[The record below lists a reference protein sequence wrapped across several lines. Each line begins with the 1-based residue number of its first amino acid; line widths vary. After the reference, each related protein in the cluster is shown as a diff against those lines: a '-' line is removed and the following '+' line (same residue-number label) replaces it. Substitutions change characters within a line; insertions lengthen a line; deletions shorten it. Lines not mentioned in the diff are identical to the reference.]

1 MTEGSAGKSSVIIVY
16 PFSVSH
22 KSSIIILI
30 LFSGWTVLRL
40 FVSQHAV
47 PNSMNPT
54 FSVKCIMPYIC
65 GANRNAVHGVYW
77 LGGRRLKSDGGDDN
91 DPPERKSHK
100 NQAAVDKLNEL
111 LKTMKK
117 GNDDRLTVKN
127 VELAKPR
134 ELARKAEQNRQRVDE
149 SKLDRPLGEKL
160 ADAASSVARSMGGNT
175 ARTESELL
183 NLLRIYNSEPDCDA
197 PVKIKKSAVE
207 LGDLLSGMKIDRS
220 RPKATSAE
228 FKNVDRAQ
236 RVRDVLDQTSGSSSN
251 QKSNNYRKPMDSYLP
266 INLFS
271 SEPLDVFKNF
281 EENTNRPKLST
292 WDRLHKNSLK
302 TAVTHPP
309 INIYEQMVIW
319 TEQGKLWK
327 FPIDNEQGMDDEL
340 NVFFAEHVFLEPL
353 IDEWCPTKGPIRHFM
368 ELVCVGLSK
377 NPFLSV
383 EEKKDHINWFR
394 QYFYE
399 KNQILKEI
407 EALEIK
413 SLPENDKEYYKP
425 TIPNE

>member
-1 MTEGSAGKSSVIIVY
+1 MNTTL
-16 PFSVSH
+16 
-22 KSSIIILI
+22 SIKCMP
-30 LFSGWTVLRL
+30 
-40 FVSQHAV
+40 FVSG
-47 PNSMNPT
+47 PNRSA
-54 FSVKCIMPYIC
+54 IC
-65 GANRNAVHGVYW
+65 GVYW
-77 LGGRRLKSDGGDDN
+77 LSRRLKSDSSSAGSGNDDDSKKKN
-91 DPPERKSHK
+91 SK
-100 NQAAVDKLNEL
+100 NQVAIDKLNEL

-117 GNDDRLTVKN
+117 GNDDGLTLKMAKN

-134 ELARKAEQNRQRVDE
+134 ELARKKEQNRQHVDE
-149 SKLDRPLGEKL
+149 LKQHRQLGEKL
-160 ADAASSVARSMGGNT
+160 ADAASSVALSIGGDT
-175 ARTESELL
+175 KKIESELL
-183 NLLRIYNSEPDCDA
+183 NLLRIYNSEPNDTS
-197 PVKIKKSAVE
+197 VKKSKSAIE

-220 RPKATSAE
+220 QPKSTSAAE

-236 RVRDVLDQTSGSSSN
+236 RVRDVLGRNFGSLGMERTT
-251 QKSNNYRKPMDSYLP
+251 KKYKKPMDNYMP

-271 SEPLDVFKNF
+271 SEPLDIFKNF
-281 EENTNRPKLST
+281 DVSANCPTLPT
-292 WDRLHKNSLK
+292 WDRLHKKSLK
-302 TAVTHPP
+302 LAVTHPP
-309 INIYEQMVIW
+309 KNIYEQMVIW

-327 FPIDNEQGMDDEL
+327 FPIDNEQGMEEEC

-399 KNQILKEI
+399 KNQLLKEI

-413 SLPENDKEYYKP
+413 SLPENVKEYYKP

>member
-1 MTEGSAGKSSVIIVY
+1 MNATL
-16 PFSVSH
+16 
-22 KSSIIILI
+22 SI
-30 LFSGWTVLRL
+30 
-40 FVSQHAV
+40 
-47 PNSMNPT
+47 
-54 FSVKCIMPYIC
+54 KCMPYV
-65 GANRNAVHGVYW
+65 GSPNRVVYW
-77 LGGRRLKSDGGDDN
+77 LSRRLRSDSSPADNGNEDDPKKKN
-91 DPPERKSHK
+91 SK
-100 NQAAVDKLNEL
+100 NQVAIDKLNEL

-117 GNDDRLTVKN
+117 GNDDGLTVKMAKN

-134 ELARKAEQNRQRVDE
+134 ELARKTEQNRQRVDE
-149 SKLDRPLGEKL
+149 LKQNRQLGEKL
-160 ADAASSVARSMGGNT
+160 ADAASSVAQSIGGDT
-175 ARTESELL
+175 ARIESELL
-183 NLLRIYNSEPDCDA
+183 NLLRIYNSEPNDA
-197 PVKIKKSAVE
+197 SVKKSKSAVK

-220 RPKATSAE
+220 QPKSTSAAE
-228 FKNVDRAQ
+228 FKTVDRAQ
-236 RVRDVLDQTSGSSSN
+236 RVRDVLGQSSGSLGMERTT
-251 QKSNNYRKPMDSYLP
+251 KKYKKPMDSYMP

-271 SEPLDVFKNF
+271 SEPLDIFKNF
-281 EENTNRPKLST
+281 NESVNRPTLST
-292 WDRLHKNSLK
+292 WDRLYKKSLK
-302 TAVTHPP
+302 MAVTHPP
-309 INIYEQMVIW
+309 KNIYEQMVIW

-327 FPIDNEQGMDDEL
+327 FPIDNEQGMEKEC

-399 KNQILKEI
+399 KNQLLKEI

-413 SLPENDKEYYKP
+413 SLPENVKEYYKP